1 MSMPSYESNNSKAN
15 SIILSGLFDK
25 DGIRVKGNRMKMDTS
40 YSNTIEADDYLVNS
54 HGADDWFLLNDVKKE
69 ALLVKATR
77 QIDRLRFKYFSSTT
91 VQLLKCPLRTMDL
104 ELGDG
109 FDQAKEAT
117 IIQAYFLLQYDEI
130 IQEANDRRIHG
141 FKEDKTNRLYG
152 SISGNNSMTAISPAV
167 IQLMG
172 PFIDMKLRAV

>member
-1 MSMPSYESNNSKAN
+1 M
-15 SIILSGLFDK
+15 
-25 DGIRVKGNRMKMDTS
+25 RMNTS
-40 YSNTIEADDYLVNS
+40 YSNTIEADNYLVNA

-69 ALLVKATR
+69 ALLVTATR

-91 VQLLKCPLRTMDL
+91 AQLLKCPLRTMDS

-109 FDQAKEAT
+109 LDQAKEAT
-117 IIQAYFLLQYDEI
+117 IIQAYFLLQYDKE
-130 IQEANDRRIHG
+130 IQEANDNRIHG
-141 FKEDKTNRLYG
+141 YKEDTNSSISG